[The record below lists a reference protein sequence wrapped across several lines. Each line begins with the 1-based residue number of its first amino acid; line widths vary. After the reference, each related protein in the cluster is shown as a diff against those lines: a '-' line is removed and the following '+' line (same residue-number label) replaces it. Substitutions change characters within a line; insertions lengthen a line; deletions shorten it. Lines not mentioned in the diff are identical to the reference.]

1 MMATFAVDRVVPA
14 TQPLP
19 RGRFEELLVNR
30 TGGVKPESYSRP
42 NGVPVERLRGVN
54 AFVAAVN
61 EAYANHYPLV
71 LTPDASLTCQ
81 PHFQGKLLGRGL
93 RALCIPFRNGNVA

>member
-19 RGRFEELLVNR
+19 RGRFEELLVNC

-42 NGVPVERLRGVN
+42 NGVPVERLREVN

-61 EAYANHYPLV
+61 ETYANHYPLV
-71 LTPDASLTCQ
+71 HRSVRHMTCSHPSTLQ
-81 PHFQGKLLGRGL
+81 LGQLIKLQHK
-93 RALCIPFRNGNVA
+93 LC